1 MALDAAI
8 GIGEETTYG
17 TAPTSTIGY
26 EGKADSWK
34 VTKEFIESVG
44 FRRGMQTARADRRNI
59 IQMGGEG
66 ELEVDLLDVG
76 AAALLR
82 SAFDKHTFTDMGN
95 SRVHV
100 FESGATSGA
109 PSFTA
114 QMIRPTAEGISVA
127 YRHVG
132 CVATEWEL
140 TAETEN
146 AVSLTVT
153 FDFQDV
159 SHTTVPAQILPI
171 DYPVDARAYDWSRTA
186 LTLTRAG
193 TAVPLDAGK
202 FSLSGDLGMKTDRRF
217 LRGTALKKKPVRAA
231 VPTYEG
237 ELEGEFTAESL
248 KLYEA
253 FVAGEVIGLRADL
266 AGLTPGTSLRFDC
279 PAIQFTGESPE
290 ASVDDLTTHTLP
302 FRVLDPGD
310 GQAAIKA
317 TYTEPKP
324 KTAPST
330 LKATGSPE

>member
-8 GIGEETTYG
+8 GIGEETAYG
-17 TAPTSTIGY
+17 TAATSTIGY

-44 FRRGMQTARADRRNI
+44 FRAGMQTARADRRNI
-59 IQMGGEG
+59 VTMGGEG

-76 AAALLR
+76 AAALL
-82 SAFDKHTFTDMGN
+82 SAIFDKHSFTDTAN
-95 SRVHV
+95 VRVHT
-100 FESGATSGA
+100 FETSTTSGA

-114 QMIRPTAEGISVA
+114 QMIRPTAEGVSVA

-132 CVATEWEL
+132 CAATEWEL
-140 TAETEN
+140 TTEVEN
-146 AVSLTVT
+146 AVTLSAT

-159 SHTTVPAQILPI
+159 SHTTKPTEFLPI
-171 DYPVDARAYDWSRTA
+171 VYPAEARAYDWTRTA

-193 TAVPLDAGK
+193 VAVPLDVSK
-202 FSLSGDLGMKTDRRF
+202 LSLSGDLGLKTDRRF
-217 LRGTALKKKPVRAA
+217 LRSSALKKKPVRAA

-237 ELEGEFTAESL
+237 ELEGEFTADSL

-253 FVAGEVIGLRADL
+253 FVAGEVLGLRTEL
-266 AGLTPGTSLRFDC
+266 VGLTPGTSLRFDL

-290 ASVDDLTTHTLP
+290 ASPDDLTTHTLP
-302 FRVLDPGD
+302 FRVLDPGT
-310 GQAAIKA
+310 GQAAITA

-324 KTAPST
+324 KTQPE
-330 LKATGSPE
+330 KATGSPE